1 MEIAENPAR
10 KNLTIW
16 LSFLFLTVAWG
27 SSFILVKK
35 SLIAFPPLIV
45 ASLRLSSAMLVML
58 PFAIRHFFQ
67 IPRNKLKYVVSSAF
81 LGIGIPAFL
90 FALAQIGINSS
101 ITGILNALTPC
112 MTFLIGILFFK
123 QKSNGLKI
131 LGLLLGFLGSA
142 SLIFFNSRGELHLNV
157 YCLTIVLATL
167 MYGINLNTTKRFL
180 SDLKPI
186 HLSTVSISIAGCF
199 GIIILLSTNFIEIL
213 KTNPKAPFS
222 LFTALTLGIV
232 GTAFAQTLFN
242 NLLSKTSAFF
252 ASSITYFI
260 PLMALVWG
268 IIDGEAL
275 SMWHYFGMVLLIGG
289 IVVINRFK

>member
-1 MEIAENPAR
+1 MEIAENPAQ
-10 KNLTIW
+10 KNLIIW

-35 SLIAFPPLIV
+35 SLIAFPPMIV
-45 ASLRLSSAMLVML
+45 ASLRLSSAMIVVL
-58 PFAIRHFFQ
+58 PFAIRHFKL
-67 IPRNKLKYVVSSAF
+67 IPKNKLKYVVSSAF

-90 FALAQIGINSS
+90 FALAQLGMSSS

-123 QKSNGLKI
+123 QKSNALKI
-131 LGLLLGFLGSA
+131 LGLSLGFLGSA
-142 SLIFFNSRGELHLNV
+142 SLIFFNAKGELHLNV
-157 YCLTIVLATL
+157 FCFTIILATL
-167 MYGINLNTTKRFL
+167 MYGININTTKLFL
-180 SDLKPI
+180 SDVKPI
-186 HLSTVSISIAGCF
+186 HISTVSISIAGCF
-199 GIIILLSTNFIEIL
+199 GLIILLTTNFIEIL

-222 LFTALTLGIV
+222 LLTALTLGIV

-260 PLMALVWG
+260 PIMALVWG
-268 IIDGEAL
+268 IIDGETL
-275 SMWHYFGMVLLIGG
+275 SVWHYFGMMLLIGG
-289 IVVINRFK
+289 IIVINRFK

>member
-1 MEIAENPAR
+1 MEIAENPAQ
-10 KNLTIW
+10 KNLIIW

-35 SLIAFPPLIV
+35 SLIAFPPMIV
-45 ASLRLSSAMLVML
+45 ASLRLSSAMIVVL
-58 PFAIRHFFQ
+58 PFAIRHFKL
-67 IPRNKLKYVVSSAF
+67 IPKNKLKYVVSSAF

-90 FALAQIGINSS
+90 FALAQLGMSSS

-123 QKSNGLKI
+123 QKSNALKI
-131 LGLLLGFLGSA
+131 LGLSLGFLGSA
-142 SLIFFNSRGELHLNV
+142 SLIFFNAKGELHLNV
-157 YCLTIVLATL
+157 FCFTIILATL
-167 MYGINLNTTKRFL
+167 MYGININTTKLFL
-180 SDLKPI
+180 SDVKPI
-186 HLSTVSISIAGCF
+186 HISTVSISIAGCF
-199 GIIILLSTNFIEIL
+199 GIIILLTTNFIEIL

-222 LFTALTLGIV
+222 LLTALTLGIV

-260 PLMALVWG
+260 PIMALVWG
-268 IIDGEAL
+268 IIDGETL
-275 SMWHYFGMVLLIGG
+275 SVWHYFGMILLIGG
-289 IVVINRFK
+289 IIVINRFK